1 MDELEK
7 AAAAISLHDEDSA
20 PYFNSA
26 HQSQESVNSIEFL
39 KQKKTVS
46 NSVFLC
52 RDRTAP
58 ADVAD
63 DSDDEPLD
71 ADTVDSRFGGYRSS
85 DYASAD
91 EGSPYE
97 TTDDDD
103 EPGIKAGADDEPG
116 TAPATDVPATAPA
129 TDVPATAPA
138 TDVPATASATDVP
151 ATAPATDVPATAS
164 ATDVPAT
171 APSTDVATEPKKRG
185 AYKKTPVWILEVLKI
200 FMPYFLNYRKE
211 CLVPGTDRLGF
222 GQGQEMFAGFVS
234 ANESIV
240 RSIMEQHKIKKEE
253 FDSSVKFIVTRANV
267 RYGDLKNKKAAEK
280 KKAAKAEKSAA
291 K

>member
-1 MDELEK
+1 MDDLEK

-20 PYFNSA
+20 PYFNAA

-58 ADVAD
+58 ADVVD
-63 DSDDEPLD
+63 DSDDEPSD

-85 DYASAD
+85 DYPSAD

-116 TAPATDVPATAPA
+116 IKAGADDEPGITAGADDEPGITA
-129 TDVPATAPA
+129 
-138 TDVPATASATDVP
+138 
-151 ATAPATDVPATAS
+151 
-164 ATDVPAT
+164 
-171 APSTDVATEPKKRG
+171 G
-185 AYKKTPVWILEVLKI
+185 ADAGPGVKAGAEADLVKAAKTNLRRRMYPYYVERRRLLEKNGKLSKTNAYDIARDFLKANPEVKNDIPLNDKELLDWI
-200 FMPYFLNYRKE
+200 Y
-211 CLVPGTDRLGF
+211 
-222 GQGQEMFAGFVS
+222 
-234 ANESIV
+234 
-240 RSIMEQHKIKKEE
+240 
-253 FDSSVKFIVTRANV
+253 SSVGQ
-267 RYGDLKNKKAAEK
+267 RYNREK
-280 KKAAKAEKSAA
+280 KKNEAAAEKSAA